1 MNTNSRLMQVHASLA
16 TLGVALLAAN
26 IATAAPKDQLS
37 RKDQN
42 FVTEAIQGDLAE
54 IKMGQLAQQNGQ
66 SDQVKQF
73 GKTLEQDH
81 SDHLQKAQQIAQ
93 QNRMRVPN
101 EPTAK
106 QQANYKHMSSM
117 SGAKFDSAF
126 AKDMVQDHE
135 KDIGKYNKEAL
146 SGSAL
151 SDFAK
156 QTLPV
161 LKKHLQMAE
170 SIQPQSQAR

>member
-1 MNTNSRLMQVHASLA
+1 MNINSRLMQVHTSLA
-16 TLGVALLAAN
+16 TLGIALLAAN

-37 RKDQN
+37 RKDQH

-93 QNRMRVPN
+93 QNGMRVPN

-117 SGAKFDSAF
+117 SGAKFHSAF

-135 KDIGKYNKEAL
+135 KDIGKYDKEAS

-170 SIQPQSQAR
+170 SIQPQSQGR

>member
-1 MNTNSRLMQVHASLA
+1 MKTNSRLMQVHASLA
-16 TLGVALLAAN
+16 ALGVAMLAAN
-26 IATAAPKDQLS
+26 IAMAAPKDQLS
-37 RKDQN
+37 RKDQQ

-93 QNRMRVPN
+93 QNGMRVPS

-106 QQANYKHMSSM
+106 QQANYKHMSGM
-117 SGAKFDSAF
+117 SGTKFDAAF

-135 KDIGKYNKEAL
+135 KDIGKYDKEAS
-146 SGSAL
+146 SGSVL

-170 SIQPQSQAR
+170 SIQPQSQGR

>member
-1 MNTNSRLMQVHASLA
+1 MNTNSRLMQVHGSLA

-37 RKDQN
+37 RKDQH

-73 GKTLEQDH
+73 GRTLEQDH
-81 SDHLQKAQQIAQ
+81 SDHLQKVRQIAQ
-93 QNRMRVPN
+93 QNGLRVPS
-101 EPTAK
+101 EPN
-106 QQANYKHMSSM
+106 ANQKAAYKRMSAM
-117 SGAKFDSAF
+117 SGGKFDSAF

-135 KDIGKYNKEAL
+135 KDIGKYDKEAS

-161 LKKHLQMAE
+161 LKKHLEMAE
-170 SIQPQSQAR
+170 SIQPQSQGR

>member
-1 MNTNSRLMQVHASLA
+1 MNTNSRLMHMHASLA
-16 TLGVALLAAN
+16 ALGIALLAAN
-26 IATAAPKDQLS
+26 VATAAPKDQLS
-37 RKDQN
+37 TKDQH

-93 QNRMRVPN
+93 QNGMRVPD

-106 QQANYKHMSSM
+106 QQANYEHMSSM

-126 AKDMVQDHE
+126 AKDMVQDHQ
-135 KDIGKYNKEAL
+135 KDIGKYDKEAS
-146 SGSAL
+146 SGSTL

-170 SIQPQSQAR
+170 SIHPQSQGR